1 MFWDSVR
8 KTCFVPIFTLV
19 VFLLHTAVK
28 FVPKILYSSEEGVG
42 EKYGYFWDFI
52 VSSIF
57 TPVLIVLFGIIA
69 AIILFRFAQNKKQG
83 NVIFSLGLSRRKI
96 FLAKYLGGI
105 VPVAVVLIF
114 SATLEILANVIA
126 GCIVKPPIILL
137 ALTLVSAILAMYIFA
152 FTIMAATTAF
162 SGNIVESGI
171 FAVIIGLFPNFLCGF
186 IDRMIGAF
194 TYGGVQLIYT
204 GWIFMTPLMA
214 LYFMPIGEGYDVSD
228 YLGWLYEGREKITV
242 LDWAGTIACLVF
254 SAIILTVVLIKFPKR
269 RNEIS
274 GYFGRAR
281 VLNEICGAMVGFYA
295 GTVSISFGSK
305 AETNKEIISFLSF
318 ILFFALAYTVFK
330 LIFNHKR
337 MKTMAKTAK
346 RIVVYAAAF
355 GVVTVIFTTGLFGYS
370 SYIPAAKDI
379 KSIGIS
385 LEISN
390 PYVYDGFGIGRGEIY
405 GYVQMTKFN
414 KNENNA
420 GNDSVD
426 TILDEQY
433 LYGNDYPGNFYV
445 IEDSKKT
452 EKAVEVHKEIAK
464 EGRIKSNADN
474 ACGYG
479 FLIEYTLNNGR
490 TLRRYYDTVSTENA
504 KKLLGLN
511 DLTDSRENIEKY
523 FYYHAESLGKLG
535 VTDYLDGFCLLTK
548 DLKGCKYIDGL
559 STDFADAVIADLKK
573 QDSEKIFF
581 HNPEDELGVIYLPT
595 KDTLIGTSD
604 MSISL
609 SREKCIVVTKNMTN
623 IVKYLTDNNLM
634 QYFESNVTADDVQK
648 IKIATRAETLSKKN
662 ADMLPL
668 FTAGY
673 ATAEEVKLNNAQRDQ
688 ANHTFANHVKT
699 SIDDKNTIQTV
710 LDNAL
715 LYGYNGNDD
724 RVVEVT
730 YNDGS
735 IATYAIKA
743 DVYNMLN
750 LNKEEKL

>member
-8 KTCFVPIFTLV
+8 KTCFVPIVTLV

-28 FVPKILYSSEEGVG
+28 FIPKILYSSEEGVG

-69 AIILFRFAQNKKQG
+69 AITLFRFAQNKKQG
-83 NVIFSLGLSRRKI
+83 NVIFSLGLSRREI
-96 FLAKYLGGI
+96 FISKYLGGI
-105 VPVAVVLIF
+105 APTAVVLIF
-114 SATLEILANVIA
+114 SATLEIFANVIA

-194 TYGGVQLIYT
+194 TYGGIEIIYT

-242 LDWAGTIACLVF
+242 LDWAGTIACIVF
-254 SAIILTVVLIKFPKR
+254 SAIILTVVLINFPKR

-281 VLNEICGAMVGFYA
+281 ALNEICGAMVGFYV
-295 GTVSISFGSK
+295 GTVSIPLGSR
-305 AETNKEIISFLSF
+305 AESSKEIISFLSF
-318 ILFFALAYTVFK
+318 ILPFALAYTVFK

-346 RIVVYAAAF
+346 RLVAYSAAF
-355 GVVTVIFTTGLFGYS
+355 GVVTAIFATGLFGYS
-370 SYIPAAKDI
+370 SYIPDAKDI
-379 KSIGIS
+379 ESVGVS

-390 PYVYDGFGIGRGEIY
+390 PYVYDGFDISRGEIY
-405 GYVQMTKFN
+405 GYVQMAKYN

-420 GNDSVD
+420 GNDAVD
-426 TILDEQY
+426 TIPDEQY
-433 LYGNDYPGNFYV
+433 LYGNNFPGYFYV
-445 IEDSKKT
+445 IEDSKKI
-452 EKAVEVHKEIAK
+452 EKAVELHRAIAK
-464 EGRIKSNADN
+464 EGRIKPNADN
-474 ACGYG
+474 ACGCG
-479 FLIEYTLNNGR
+479 FLVEYTLYNGR
-490 TLRRYYDTVSTENA
+490 TVRRYYDTVSTENA

-559 STDFADAVIADLKK
+559 STDFADAVIADLEK

-581 HNPEDELGVIYLPT
+581 HNPKDELGVIYLPT

-699 SIDDKNTIQTV
+699 SIEDKNTIQTV

-743 DVYNMLN
+743 DVYNKLN
-750 LNKEEKL
+750 IK